1 MNDDT
6 STTNSGEA
14 AETRESK
21 TKRPANEASRR
32 EVLKRGAASAV
43 TVGLGLAGPA
53 GAASHGHSGE
63 DSDEYDHSEEADVVL
78 RNQMTDGT
86 TIMVDEVDV
95 PEGGF
100 VAIHDT
106 SLLSGAVVES
116 VIGVSD
122 FLEPGEHEDV
132 EITLFDVPGAQFN
145 VSALQETQALIAMPH
160 RDTNDNQVYDFVT
173 TAGEEDGPY
182 VRSGQAVVDVGFAVL
197 EEETPT
203 PEPETPTPEPETP
216 AVTPTPEPETPTP
229 EPETPAITP
238 TPEPA
243 TPTPEPET
251 PAATPTPEP
260 ETPTPEPETPTPEPE
275 TPTPEPETP
284 TPEPETPAITPTPEP
299 ATPTP
304 EPETPAATPTPEPE
318 TASVEFLNQQTD
330 GSTITVEE
338 VTVPEGGFVAI
349 HDTTLLEGAVVE
361 SVIGVSDYL
370 EPGTQQDLEIT
381 LFDVPGAQFDVTEL
395 QETQVLFAM
404 PHLDTNGDLVYDFVR
419 SNGTD
424 DGPYVR
430 DGQAVIDVGFAILQ

>member
-260 ETPTPEPETPTPEPE
+260 ET
-275 TPTPEPETP
+275 
-284 TPEPETPAITPTPEP
+284 
-299 ATPTP
+299 
-304 EPETPAATPTPEPE
+304 
-318 TASVEFLNQQTD
+318 ASVEFLNQQTD